1 MKKILSI
8 ILGLVLLQNI
18 CFAKDNVSFIYIN
31 GSNNNNEKM
40 KNWYIKGV
48 TKLHPVLKKNFEASE
63 EIKKMSPSGDIE
75 YKVNSEPV
83 IFFWGDKSK
92 QDLEYVQ
99 EQLDLTKAFSPTIAY
114 TVRSTLTAFLHDAI
128 WVQKQHNMLPIL
140 DDLHKFVMNEYEKGN
155 YVVLYGYSAG
165 TFITYQYLFNK
176 LPYINAE
183 NLFNTI
189 DVSDHVR
196 NFVKDRPIGNTCI
209 SALSKAQIGFVS
221 DSGHLIFKNVDD
233 DLENNYLKLQEATKV
248 ACIPHEAVSGIVN
261 FASPLPLFYSDM
273 GDPDYALNY
282 YNRLMLKY
290 IVENSMFFITVNYR
304 EDPLGFPTA
313 RNLTIDE
320 MAKVLD
326 VDIKNPTGFIYDN
339 SSVWSKHSALFAH
352 TSYFSSKKTFSNAV
366 VKAFTNGYR
375 LQYDPKFQ
383 EKVLNNNKKRIKFEM
398 Y

>member
-1 MKKILSI
+1 MKKILI
-8 ILGLVLLQNI
+8 FIFGLLILQNI
-18 CFAKDNVSFIYIN
+18 CFAQDNVSFVYIN

-48 TKLHPVLKKNFEASE
+48 TKFHPVLKEKFENNKELKNL
-63 EIKKMSPSGDIE
+63 SPSGDVG
-75 YKVNSEPV
+75 YKVNNEPV

-114 TVRSTLTAFLHDAI
+114 TVRSMLTAFLHDAI

-140 DDLHKFVMNEYEKGN
+140 DDLHKTVMNEYEKGN

-176 LPYINAE
+176 LPYINVE
-183 NLFNTI
+183 NLFNAI
-189 DVSDHVR
+189 DVSDNVK
-196 NFVKDRPIGNTCI
+196 NFVKQHPVENTCI
-209 SALSKAQIGFVS
+209 SALSKAQIGIVS
-221 DSGHLIFKNVDD
+221 DSGHLVFRNVDD
-233 DLENNYLKLQEATKV
+233 DLENNYMKLKEATET
-248 ACIPHEAVSGIVN
+248 ACIPKDAVSGIVN
-261 FASPLPLFYSDM
+261 FASPLPLFYSDL
-273 GDPDYALNY
+273 GDPEYSMNY

-313 RNLTIDE
+313 SNLTIDE
-320 MAKVLD
+320 MAKLLE

-375 LQYDPKFQ
+375 LQYDKKFQ
-383 EKVLNNNKKRIKFEM
+383 DKVLNSKKKRIRFEM